1 MGICTLLALEARPS
15 HIDAQ
20 CTFLAQCLELTLSKP
35 LSLKTA
41 INLSPEYIE
50 LAKPGESFRGIFW
63 GFTEITVNDQ
73 VTDEQRQIPAAAF
86 LVDKCIRI
94 NGGVALVSECK
105 KAGID
110 KGTPLEVTFKE
121 KKGNLKIYSLTL
133 LA

>member
-1 MGICTLLALEARPS
+1 MENNQQLARVNDVNAAITPEMLEAS
-15 HIDAQ
+15 AN
-20 CTFLAQCLELTLSKP
+20 LSN
-35 LSLKTA
+35 LKTA

-63 GFTEITVNDQ
+63 GFTEMTVNDQ
-73 VTDEQRQIPAAAF
+73 VTGEQRTMPAAAF

>member
-1 MGICTLLALEARPS
+1 METNNQLVRANDVNATITPEMLEAS
-15 HIDAQ
+15 ANLSQ
-20 CTFLAQCLELTLSKP
+20 LTA
-35 LSLKTA
+35 A

-50 LAKPGESFRGIFW
+50 LVKPGESFRGIFW

-94 NGGVALVSECK
+94 NAGVALVSECK

>member
-1 MGICTLLALEARPS
+1 MENNNQLARVNEVSAAITPEMLEAS
-15 HIDAQ
+15 SN
-20 CTFLAQCLELTLSKP
+20 LSK
-35 LSLKTA
+35 LKTA

-73 VTDEQRQIPAAAF
+73 VTGEQRTIPAAAF
-86 LVDKCIRI
+86 LVDKAIRI
-94 NGGVALVSECK
+94 NAGVALVSECK
-105 KAGID
+105 KAGVE
-110 KGTPLEVTFKE
+110 KGSPIEVTFKE

>member
-1 MGICTLLALEARPS
+1 MENQQQLARVNDVNAAITPEMLEAS
-15 HIDAQ
+15 AN
-20 CTFLAQCLELTLSKP
+20 LS
-35 LSLKTA
+35 SLKTA

-50 LAKPGESFRGIFW
+50 LAKVGESFRGIFW

-73 VTDEQRQIPAAAF
+73 VTGEQHTIPAAAF
-86 LVDKCIRI
+86 LIEKAIRI
-94 NGGVALVSECK
+94 NAGVALVSECK

>member
-1 MGICTLLALEARPS
+1 MENNQQLARVNDVNAAITPEMLEAS
-15 HIDAQ
+15 AN
-20 CTFLAQCLELTLSKP
+20 LSN
-35 LSLKTA
+35 LKTA

-50 LAKPGESFRGIFW
+50 LSKPGESFRGIFW

-73 VTDEQRQIPAAAF
+73 VSGEQRQIPAAAF

-94 NGGVALVSECK
+94 NGGVALVSECT

>member
-1 MGICTLLALEARPS
+1 MENNQTLARVNDVNAAITPEMLEAS
-15 HIDAQ
+15 SN
-20 CTFLAQCLELTLSKP
+20 LSK
-35 LSLKTA
+35 LKTA

-73 VTDEQRQIPAAAF
+73 VTGEQRTIPAAAF
-86 LVDKCIRI
+86 LVEKTIRI
-94 NGGVALVSECK
+94 NAGVALVSECK

-121 KKGNLKIYSLTL
+121 KKGNLKLYSLTL
-133 LA
+133 LG

>member
-1 MGICTLLALEARPS
+1 MENQNQLAVVHEVSAAITPEMLEAS
-15 HIDAQ
+15 SN
-20 CTFLAQCLELTLSKP
+20 LSK
-35 LSLKTA
+35 LKTA

-73 VTDEQRQIPAAAF
+73 VTGEQRTIPAAAF

>member
-1 MGICTLLALEARPS
+1 MENQQTVARVNDVNAAITPEMLEAS
-15 HIDAQ
+15 AN
-20 CTFLAQCLELTLSKP
+20 LSK
-35 LSLKTA
+35 LKTA

-50 LAKPGESFRGIFW
+50 LAKAGESFRGIFW

-73 VTDEQRQIPAAAF
+73 VTGEQRTIPAAAF
-86 LVDKCIRI
+86 LVDKSIRI
-94 NGGVALVSECK
+94 NAGVALVSECK

-133 LA
+133 LG

>member
-1 MGICTLLALEARPS
+1 MENNQQLVSANDVNATITPEMLEAS
-15 HIDAQ
+15 SN
-20 CTFLAQCLELTLSKP
+20 LSALNK
-35 LSLKTA
+35 A

-50 LAKPGESFRGIFW
+50 LVKTGESFRGIFW

-73 VTDEQRQIPAAAF
+73 ITGEQRVIAAAAF
-86 LVDKCIRI
+86 LVEKAIRI
-94 NGGVALVSECK
+94 NAGMALVSECK
-105 KAGID
+105 KAGIS

>member
-1 MGICTLLALEARPS
+1 MENNQTVARVNDVNAAITPEMLEAS
-15 HIDAQ
+15 AN
-20 CTFLAQCLELTLSKP
+20 LA
-35 LSLKTA
+35 SLKTA

-50 LAKPGESFRGIFW
+50 LAKPGENFRGIFW

-73 VTDEQRQIPAAAF
+73 VTDEQRTIPAAAF
-86 LVDKCIRI
+86 LVDKAIRI
-94 NGGVALVSECK
+94 NAGVALVSECK

-133 LA
+133 LG

>member
-1 MGICTLLALEARPS
+1 MDQNNQLASTNEVTAAITPEMLEAS
-15 HIDAQ
+15 AN
-20 CTFLAQCLELTLSKP
+20 
-35 LSLKTA
+35 LKQLKAA

-50 LAKPGESFRGIFW
+50 LAKPGENFRGIFW

-73 VTDEQRQIPAAAF
+73 VTDEQRTIPAAAF
-86 LVDKCIRI
+86 LVDKSIRI
-94 NGGVALVSECK
+94 NAGVALVSECK

-133 LA
+133 LG

>member
-1 MGICTLLALEARPS
+1 MENQQQLARVNDVNAAITPEMLEAS
-15 HIDAQ
+15 AN
-20 CTFLAQCLELTLSKP
+20 LSK
-35 LSLKTA
+35 LKTA

-50 LAKPGESFRGIFW
+50 LAKAGESFRGIFW

-73 VTDEQRQIPAAAF
+73 VTGEQRTIPAAAF
-86 LVDKCIRI
+86 LVDKSIRI
-94 NGGVALVSECK
+94 NAGVALVSECK

-133 LA
+133 LG